1 MKTTLTLASLSGAR
15 EALRQANEAL
25 QRAYPGES
33 ALRQPGPV
41 LIEMA
46 L

>member
-1 MKTTLTLASLSGAR
+1 VQASRAATSEELATQL
-15 EALRQANEAL
+15 
-25 QRAYPGES
+25 ES